1 MSIFYALSTAKVIL
15 ERNTSPH
22 ITSESLIESLSVLDV
37 TACLK
42 RIEEKIKLNEPG
54 RLKLERQSSW
64 QCLKCPKLCSDLRRA
79 EGPDLLSDSVVPYDQ
94 SLRKTSGAVFFPF
107 SILFKHTVTQLGFSY
122 EGSVVHQRQHWEK
135 F

>member
-42 RIEEKIKLNEPG
+42 RIEKK
-54 RLKLERQSSW
+54 
-64 QCLKCPKLCSDLRRA
+64 
-79 EGPDLLSDSVVPYDQ
+79 
-94 SLRKTSGAVFFPF
+94 
-107 SILFKHTVTQLGFSY
+107 
-122 EGSVVHQRQHWEK
+122 
-135 F
+135 